1 MPNFASVGRVDL
13 VSSILKHFTTSFY
26 LGYPPTFLF
35 GCKWFLSQCAVCG
48 VAVDCSGQWTHSAV
62 SSWSS
67 VLSHAQL
74 GKRYHE
80 MLEILCRHHTNDTK
94 GSIYFC

>member
-1 MPNFASVGRVDL
+1 MV
-13 VSSILKHFTTSFY
+13 
-26 LGYPPTFLF
+26 YPVFSPFS
-35 GCKWFLSQCAVCG
+35 SQCAVCG

-80 MLEILCRHHTNDTK
+80 MLEILCRHHTNDTN